1 MLQEVQS
8 RPLPIDHTSQVSFM
22 QVVDALLNSVAQA
35 EFEPAAESTYET
47 QIFPAIFD
55 RLSQRNDIAVIKRLF
70 RMLYDRVRG
79 ENAEKAS
86 IIISWLQPPL
96 PLLESALFG
105 LEDTVETQY
114 KAMLGSISSAQ
125 LSMEGM
131 QAASC
136 NRLWPKHQAFVV
148 GLRCAIEEFCE
159 FFWRLYVNN
168 VSGMHNRAKPMNMY
182 FIMF

>member
-79 ENAEKAS
+79 ENAEGGGMTRRS
-86 IIISWLQPPL
+86 ILFACVGGGGG
-96 PLLESALFG
+96 ALA
-105 LEDTVETQY
+105 
-114 KAMLGSISSAQ
+114 AM
-125 LSMEGM
+125 
-131 QAASC
+131 
-136 NRLWPKHQAFVV
+136 R
-148 GLRCAIEEFCE
+148 
-159 FFWRLYVNN
+159 
-168 VSGMHNRAKPMNMY
+168 
-182 FIMF
+182 